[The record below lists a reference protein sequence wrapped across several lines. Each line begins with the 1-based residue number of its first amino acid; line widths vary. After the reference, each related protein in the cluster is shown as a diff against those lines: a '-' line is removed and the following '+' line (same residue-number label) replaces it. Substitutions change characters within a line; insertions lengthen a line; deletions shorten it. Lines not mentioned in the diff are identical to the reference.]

1 MNKKFSKIK
10 CMTICVAGIFVTS
23 IPSIARADWS
33 ITGLDTLGG
42 TYSVAQAIND
52 SVQVVGNDNESDR
65 AFITGANGIG
75 INYLDTLGGIGSY
88 ASGIN
93 NSGQVVGHSFTSTDE
108 AHAFITG
115 ANGVGMTD
123 LGTLGGNFSEAYGI
137 NDFGQVVGVSSI
149 AGDAAYHAFI
159 TGPNGV
165 GMIDLGTLGGNY
177 SAAYNINNSGQ
188 VVGASS
194 IAGSAIQHAF
204 ITGANGTGMA
214 DLNTPY
220 GSTDSIAWDVNSA
233 GQVVGFSGLYDDY
246 SGYYSAHAFVTG
258 ASGSSITN
266 LGTPINSRADG
277 INDFGQV
284 VGELN
289 SFCDYC
295 THSSFL
301 YSDNIITD
309 LSLLAPVVAA
319 GWTEL
324 SAVAINNHGQIIGW
338 GSLKGSP
345 GGGSRAFL
353 LSPIT
358 AVPEPDTYAMLLIG
372 LGLLS
377 FLSLRRKQTTKN
389 LI

>member
-1 MNKKFSKIK
+1 
-10 CMTICVAGIFVTS
+10 MTICVAGILVTS
-23 IPSIARADWS
+23 IPAIARADWS
-33 ITGLDTLGG
+33 ITGLGTLGG

-52 SVQVVGNDNESDR
+52 SGQVVGNGNGSDR
-65 AFITGANGIG
+65 AFITGANGVG
-75 INYLDTLGGIGSY
+75 MNYLDTLGGTGSY

-93 NSGQVVGHSFTSTDE
+93 NSGQVVGHSFTSTGN

-123 LGTLGGNFSEAYGI
+123 LGTLGGSYSNAYGI

-165 GMIDLGTLGGNY
+165 GMTDLGTLGGNY
-177 SAAYNINNSGQ
+177 STAYNINNSGQ
-188 VVGASS
+188 VVGTSS

-204 ITGANGTGMA
+204 ITGANGIGMA
-214 DLNTPY
+214 DLSTLDET
-220 GSTDSIAWDVNSA
+220 TDSIAWDINSS
-233 GQVVGFSGLYDDY
+233 GQAVGFSGLYDDY
-246 SGYYSAHAFVTG
+246 SGYYSAQAFVTG
-258 ASGSSITN
+258 ASGSSVIS
-266 LGTPINSRADG
+266 LGTPINSRADA

-284 VGELN
+284 VGGLN

-309 LSLLAPVVAA
+309 LSLLAPVTAA

-324 SAVAINNHGQIIGW
+324 SAVAINNHGQIVGW
-338 GSLKGSP
+338 GFLKDSP

-353 LSPIT
+353 LSPIS

-377 FLSLRRKQTTKN
+377 FLSRRRQKLT
-389 LI
+389 

>member
-1 MNKKFSKIK
+1 MKLPKLK
-10 CMTICVAGIFVTS
+10 CTAIFLAGIFTVS
-23 IPSIARADWS
+23 IPAIASADWS
-33 ITGLDTLGG
+33 IIGLGASGG

-52 SVQVVGNDNESDR
+52 SGQVVGYDNGEGVNR
-65 AFITGANGIG
+65 AFITGVNGLG
-75 INYLDTLGGIGSY
+75 MHYLDTLGGTGSY

-93 NSGQVVGHSFTSTDE
+93 NSGQVVGHSFTSTGD

-115 ANGVGMTD
+115 ANGMGMTD

-165 GMIDLGTLGGNY
+165 GMVDLGTLGGDY
-177 SAAYNINNSGQ
+177 STAYGINDSGQ
-188 VVGASS
+188 VVGSSS

-204 ITGANGTGMA
+204 ITGANGTGMT
-214 DLNTPY
+214 DL
-220 GSTDSIAWDVNSA
+220 STLAGTTNSIAWDINNS
-233 GQVVGFSGLYDDY
+233 GQAVGFSGLYDDY
-246 SGYYSAHAFVTG
+246 SGYYSAQAFITG
-258 ASGSSITN
+258 TSDSSVIN
-266 LGTPINSRADG
+266 LGTPINSRADA

-284 VGELN
+284 VGGLN

-309 LSLLAPVVAA
+309 LSLLAPAIAA

-324 SAVAINNHGQIIGW
+324 SAVAINNHGQIVGW
-338 GSLKGSP
+338 GFLKDSP

-377 FLSLRRKQTTKN
+377 FLSRRRKKLT
-389 LI
+389 

>member
-1 MNKKFSKIK
+1 MKLPKLK
-10 CMTICVAGIFVTS
+10 CTAIFVAGIFATS
-23 IPSIARADWS
+23 ISAIARADWS
-33 ITGLDTLGG
+33 ITGLGALGG
-42 TYSVAQAIND
+42 TYSVARAIND
-52 SVQVVGNDNESDR
+52 SGQVVGNGNGSDH
-65 AFITGANGIG
+65 AFITGANGVG
-75 INYLDTLGGIGSY
+75 MNYLDTLGGTGSY

-93 NSGQVVGHSFTSTDE
+93 NSGQVVGHSFTS
-108 AHAFITG
+108 AGNYHAFITG
-115 ANGVGMTD
+115 SNGVGMTD
-123 LGTLGGNFSEAYGI
+123 LGTLGGNYSAAYSI
-137 NDFGQVVGVSSI
+137 NNLGQVVGVSSI

-165 GMIDLGTLGGNY
+165 GMIDLGTLGGDY
-177 SAAYNINNSGQ
+177 STAYSINDSGQ

-204 ITGANGTGMA
+204 VTGANGVGMT
-214 DLNTPY
+214 DL
-220 GSTDSIAWDVNSA
+220 STLGGTTNSIAWDINSS

-246 SGYYSAHAFVTG
+246 SGYYSAQAFITDTSS
-258 ASGSSITN
+258 SGVVD
-266 LGTPINSRADG
+266 LGTPINSHANG

-284 VGELN
+284 VGGLN
-289 SFCDYC
+289 SFCDNC
-295 THSSFL
+295 GHSSFL

-324 SAVAINNHGQIIGW
+324 SAVAINNHGQIVGW
-338 GSLKGSP
+338 GSLKDSP

-358 AVPEPDTYAMLLIG
+358 AVPEPESYAMLLIG

-377 FLSLRRKQTTKN
+377 FILRRRKKLT
-389 LI
+389 

>member
-1 MNKKFSKIK
+1 MKLPKLK
-10 CMTICVAGIFVTS
+10 CTAIFLAGIFTVS
-23 IPSIARADWS
+23 IPAIANADWS
-33 ITGLDTLGG
+33 IIGLGASGG

-52 SVQVVGNDNESDR
+52 SGQVVGYDNGEGVNR
-65 AFITGANGIG
+65 AFITGVNGLG
-75 INYLDTLGGIGSY
+75 MHYLDTLGGTGSY

-93 NSGQVVGHSFTSTDE
+93 NSGQVVGHSFTSTGD

-115 ANGVGMTD
+115 ANGMGMTD

-165 GMIDLGTLGGNY
+165 GMVDLGTLGGDY
-177 SAAYNINNSGQ
+177 STAYGINDSGQ
-188 VVGASS
+188 VVGSSS

-204 ITGANGTGMA
+204 ITGANGTGMT
-214 DLNTPY
+214 DL
-220 GSTDSIAWDVNSA
+220 STLAGTTNSIAWDINNS
-233 GQVVGFSGLYDDY
+233 GQAVGFSGLYDDY
-246 SGYYSAHAFVTG
+246 SGYYSAQAFITG
-258 ASGSSITN
+258 TSDSSVIN
-266 LGTPINSRADG
+266 LGTPINSRADA

-284 VGELN
+284 VGGLN

-309 LSLLAPVVAA
+309 LSLLAPAIAA

-324 SAVAINNHGQIIGW
+324 SAVAINNHGQIVGW
-338 GSLKGSP
+338 GFLKDSP

-377 FLSLRRKQTTKN
+377 FLSRRRKKLT
-389 LI
+389 